1 MLRLPSS
8 TPPQARQEPG
18 NMHPTTPM
26 MQPLAG
32 ITHHRFSPIRF
43 RSPLLT
49 ESLLFSLPEGTEM
62 FHFPPF
68 PPHTLYIQV
77 RVTALDKQRGFPIR
91 TPSDQH
97 PVIDS
102 PRLIA
107 DSHVLHRLL
116 VPRHPPCALNNLATH
131 NDHYKTQQEKP
142 PDTTRHNIQQHLTA
156 THCKTRPPRSP
167 PHNMAATPETKDAR
181 VHYTVLKQQPT
192 PPPHTQPLT
201 THAIRGQRARSH
213 GQAPEAHCLKT
224 QQCTLFTAPNPHHQA
239 RVRHTMSAFHP

>member
-1 MLRLPSS
+1 
-8 TPPQARQEPG
+8 
-18 NMHPTTPM
+18 

-32 ITHHRFSPIRF
+32 ITHHRFSLIRV

-91 TPSDQH
+91 TPSDH
-97 PVIDS
+97 SPVIDS

-116 VPRHPPCALNNLATH
+116 VPRHPPCALNDLHT
-131 NDHYKTQQEKP
+131 NDHHKGIHINNHQGTHPQQAGTPRCSRPLYSSQTTTHHTTPNTPQPGGTQHGAQAP
-142 PDTTRHNIQQHLTA
+142 RQQPHGSLPQNPTVHSA
-156 THCKTRPPRSP
+156 Q
-167 PHNMAATPETKDAR
+167 PHNNTTTM
-181 VHYTVLKQQPT
+181 
-192 PPPHTQPLT
+192 PPCNH
-201 THAIRGQRARSH
+201 
-213 GQAPEAHCLKT
+213 
-224 QQCTLFTAPNPHHQA
+224 
-239 RVRHTMSAFHP
+239 